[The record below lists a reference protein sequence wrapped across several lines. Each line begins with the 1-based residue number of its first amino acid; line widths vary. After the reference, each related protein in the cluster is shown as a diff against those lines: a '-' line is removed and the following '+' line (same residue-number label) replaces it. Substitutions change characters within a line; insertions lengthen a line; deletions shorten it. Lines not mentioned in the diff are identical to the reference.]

1 MVKEMA
7 GPDMVELA
15 LRQKELARS
24 REVLTELVNGPPLYE
39 GVVKEAAQSGEVIL
53 AEVKTCCHQAFD
65 PQGAPLT
72 VRGDVGKDWQLLLH
86 FFSRLGHG
94 SSR

>member
-24 REVLTELVNGPPLYE
+24 REVLTELVNGPPLHE
-39 GVVKEAAQSGEVIL
+39 GIVKEAAQ
-53 AEVKTCCHQAFD
+53 
-65 PQGAPLT
+65 
-72 VRGDVGKDWQLLLH
+72 R
-86 FFSRLGHG
+86 
-94 SSR
+94 